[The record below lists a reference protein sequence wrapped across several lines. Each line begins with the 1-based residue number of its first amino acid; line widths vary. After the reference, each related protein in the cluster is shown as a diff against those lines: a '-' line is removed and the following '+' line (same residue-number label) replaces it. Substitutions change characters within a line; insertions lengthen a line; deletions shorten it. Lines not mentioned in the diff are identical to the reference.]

1 MTDDREVREKADGH
15 DPSQENPPPA
25 APGAGEGEDPAPA
38 APQDVDGES
47 PASAVPRGGE
57 GEDSASGTPRG
68 GEGPV
73 PAAPRGI
80 DGESRVVAERSG
92 ADTSFPERPLL
103 ADPDDARAP
112 EGADEKSGEGV
123 PEPKVGP
130 TS

>member
-15 DPSQENPPPA
+15 DPSQETPPPA
-25 APGAGEGEDPAPA
+25 APQGGEGEDPAPA
-38 APQDVDGES
+38 APQDVGGES
-47 PASAVPRGGE
+47 PAGGE
-57 GEDSASGTPRG
+57 GEDSASGTPQG

-112 EGADEKSGEGV
+112 AGADEKSGEGV